1 MQSHLDGLVCILIV
15 HVVDDVQSHDVGLGQ
30 PFESLLIVGLDLLVI
45 QGAVGFRLNRLDNAL
60 VDDLHARHLV
70 AAAVDGVQQSLGGV
84 HTSCEELHLLATRI
98 GETQHAMAASSPQW
112 ERISLSDSYWIAEV
126 SMEILAQKRL

>member
-1 MQSHLDGLVCILIV
+1 M
-15 HVVDDVQSHDVGLGQ
+15 DDVQSHHVGLGQ
-30 PFESLLIVGLDLLVI
+30 PFESLLVVGLDLLVI

-60 VDDLHARHLV
+60 VDDLHAGHFV
-70 AAAVDGVQQSLGGV
+70 AAAVDGVQQSLAEF
-84 HTSCEELHLLATRI
+84 TRAAKNCICLPTRI
-98 GETQHAMAASSPQW
+98 GETQHAIAASSPQW